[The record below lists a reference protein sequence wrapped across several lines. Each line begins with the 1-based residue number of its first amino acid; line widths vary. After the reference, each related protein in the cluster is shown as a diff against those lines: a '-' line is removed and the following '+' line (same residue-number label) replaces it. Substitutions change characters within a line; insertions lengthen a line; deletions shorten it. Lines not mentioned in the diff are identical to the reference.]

1 VLVQRNDKLFQF
13 FRYGINGV
21 VATLAH
27 FGVLA
32 LLIDGWDMSSAAVAN
47 GFAAIIGITVSFL
60 GNRYFVFKSAVESIY
75 RQASRFGL
83 LYLSIA
89 LIHAFVMFLLSDL
102 AGLSYQVGFLVATV
116 VQFILSYFGNR
127 FLVFQ

>member
-1 VLVQRNDKLFQF
+1 MLAQGNCKIFQF

-32 LLIDGWDMSSAAVAN
+32 LLIDGWGVSSAAAAN
-47 GFAAIIGITVSFL
+47 GFAAIVGITVSFA
-60 GNRYFVFKSAVESIY
+60 GNRYLVFKSTVESIY
-75 RQASRFGL
+75 KQASRFGL
-83 LYLSIA
+83 LYLVIA
-89 LIHAFVMFLLSDL
+89 VVHAGVMFLLSDL
-102 AGLSYQVGFLVATV
+102 AGLRYQVGFLVATV

-127 FLVFQ
+127 FLVFK

>member
-1 VLVQRNDKLFQF
+1 MLAQGNDKQRQF
-13 FRYGINGV
+13 FRYVINGF

-32 LLIDGWDMSSAAVAN
+32 LLIDGWGMGSAAVAN

-60 GNRYFVFKSAVESIY
+60 GNRYFVFQSTVEAIY
-75 RQASRFGL
+75 KQASRFGL
-83 LYLSIA
+83 LYLAIA
-89 LIHAFVMFLLSDL
+89 VVHAAVMFLVSDL
-102 AGLSYQVGFLVATV
+102 AGLSYQVGFLVATG
-116 VQFILSYFGNR
+116 VQFILSYLGNR